1 MKFKQRKDY
10 TVYSRINAEGKN
22 AYEIVAE
29 TPRGLADGKRYVQS
43 SVPKFEELYST
54 GLTCSLVEL

>member
-1 MKFKQRKDY
+1 MKFKQSKDY

-29 TPRGLADGKRYVQS
+29 TPRGLADGKR
-43 SVPKFEELYST
+43 
-54 GLTCSLVEL
+54 